1 MSVFRWRMMS
11 MQPLTTERL
20 NLRMITHD
28 DSDFIQALYNT
39 EDFLNDIGD
48 KGIDSPKSA
57 VSYIENNILKMYED
71 KGVCLLLVEDKHTLS
86 ALGVC
91 GLIKRDTLEA
101 YDIGYGYFPSVYGKG
116 IAYEAAKAVL
126 DDAQN
131 RLKIKSLVAITTSNN
146 QRSINL
152 LERLGFSFERIE
164 EALSESVNLDLYQ
177 LTFGRQFSTHS
188 QSNLATQP
196 NLVNKPK
203 PVTQSQH
210 FSQSK
215 HVFQSKHGTQ

>member
-1 MSVFRWRMMS
+1 MSVFRWRMVS

-28 DSDFIQALYNT
+28 DAGFIQALYNT

-48 KGIDSPKSA
+48 KGIDSPESA
-57 VSYIENNILKMYED
+57 VNYIQNNILKMYED
-71 KGVCLLLVEDKHTLS
+71 KGVCLLLVEDKHTLT
-86 ALGVC
+86 AFGVC

-116 IAYEAAKAVL
+116 IAYEAAKAIL
-126 DDAQN
+126 DDAQH

-146 QRSINL
+146 QRSIKL
-152 LERLGFSFERIE
+152 LERLGFSFVRVE
-164 EALSESVNLDLYQ
+164 EALSESVDLNLYQ
-177 LTFGRQFSTHS
+177 LTFDRQSSPNS
-188 QSNLATQP
+188 Q
-196 NLVNKPK
+196 PK
-203 PVTQSQH
+203 L